1 MKNKILIITNSF
13 IVLFILCAVTLL
25 QLGIFDS
32 YLLNSSMSFIE
43 NNVDVNTNTW
53 QYFIYSNKLL
63 INIIAMAF
71 GIGQYIICKRLTNV
85 SEYIQN

>member
-1 MKNKILIITNSF
+1 MKNKILIITSSF

>member
-1 MKNKILIITNSF
+1 MKNKLLIITSSF
-13 IVLFILCAVTLL
+13 IILFILCAVTLL

-43 NNVDVNTNTW
+43 NNIDVNTNTW

-71 GIGQYIICKRLTNV
+71 GIGQYIICDAALG
-85 SEYIQN
+85 

>member
-1 MKNKILIITNSF
+1 MKNKILIITSSF

-71 GIGQYIICKRLTNV
+71 GIG
-85 SEYIQN
+85 SG

>member
-1 MKNKILIITNSF
+1 MKNKILIITSSF

-53 QYFIYSNKLL
+53 QYFIYSNKIL

>member
-1 MKNKILIITNSF
+1 
-13 IVLFILCAVTLL
+13 
-25 QLGIFDS
+25 
-32 YLLNSSMSFIE
+32 MSFIE

>member
-1 MKNKILIITNSF
+1 MKNKILIITSSF

-63 INIIAMAF
+63 INIITMAF

>member
-1 MKNKILIITNSF
+1 MKNKILIITSSF

-53 QYFIYSNKLL
+53 QYFIYSNKIL
-63 INIIAMAF
+63 INIIAMTF